1 MPEIAL
7 ECKPDEVLAKAL
19 GYTRKRIVHQPSN
32 SEVINYL
39 RKNPGNIGMVD
50 EDRGSVKPPFFS
62 NFQRETVEKFGI
74 ESFYI
79 PDSNTRLIIIKPRLE
94 EWILECAALSK
105 IKPRQFSFPDNGHEF
120 KKVINH
126 RLRQFE
132 KMVRELIEKQNPA
145 ALRHLKELIDRK

>member
-39 RKNPGNIGMVD
+39 RKNPGNIGIVD
-50 EDRGSVKPPFFS
+50 EDSGSIKPPFFAK
-62 NFQRETVEKFGI
+62 FQRETHEKFGV
-74 ESFYI
+74 ESLCI
-79 PDSNTRLIIIKPRLE
+79 PNSDTRLIVIKPRLE
-94 EWILECAALSK
+94 EWILECAKSSEVR
-105 IKPRQFSFPDNGHEF
+105 PRQFSFPDNGREF

-126 RLRQFE
+126 RLQQLE
-132 KMVRELIEKQNPA
+132 KLIKELVEKQSPA
-145 ALRHLKELIDRK
+145 VLHLKGLIDKK